1 VGTATDPPSGSLL
14 RLTPLAAPVILTE
27 ATDGILPE
35 DPGARV
41 VFVIIGIAILGLYFL
56 LRRTRRRSEA
66 AYWERRKREREL
78 RDNDP
83 DMRRDL

>member
-1 VGTATDPPSGSLL
+1 MAFAP
-14 RLTPLAAPVILTE
+14 PVILTE
-27 ATDGILPE
+27 STDGILPE

-41 VFVIIGIAILGLYFL
+41 VFVIVGIVILGLHFL

-66 AYWERRKREREL
+66 AYWERRRQEQEL

-83 DMRRDL
+83 DMRRDP